1 MWWAKAIAGT
11 SGEDKEM
18 NNEMIEKV
26 AIAIAK
32 HEQPDKDYISLN
44 KFGKAYYRDCAE
56 AE

>member
-1 MWWAKAIAGT
+1 
-11 SGEDKEM
+11 M